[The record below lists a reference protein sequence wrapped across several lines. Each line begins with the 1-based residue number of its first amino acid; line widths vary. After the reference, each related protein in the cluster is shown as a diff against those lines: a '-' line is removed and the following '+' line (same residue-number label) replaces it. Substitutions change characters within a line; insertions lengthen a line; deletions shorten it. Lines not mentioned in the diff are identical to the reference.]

1 MEITFISEDNLD
13 ILRGICLDPS
23 VDKKTRILMEN
34 GMEERIAWVKH
45 MIPKGL
51 GILLAHEKPRNENIH
66 YKWVGNMLHSDLAI
80 QGRVYMGLLE
90 YIPIEYALEAINGE
104 NSLFINCMWIL
115 PPFWQTG
122 TGKALLEVFIDKA
135 REYGG
140 ASVIAYDN
148 EKWLGTSINYMPTS
162 FFKKFGFQKVD
173 HDGSRMLL
181 YIDLG
186 ESSPPKFISFKSRE
200 LDKSSQCLEI
210 FFNSQCPWA
219 RFMVNSV
226 KKGTEKYPQLTIK
239 CINTGNSEIV
249 HSTGISRGICFNGMP
264 IIKRMAS
271 WEEIKS
277 KVDKNINS
285 NQETK
290 L

>member
-1 MEITFISEDNLD
+1 MKIDSISESNLD
-13 ILRGICLDPS
+13 VLRGICLDPS

-34 GMEERIAWVKH
+34 GMEERIAWVKE
-45 MIPKGL
+45 MMLKGL
-51 GILLAHEKPRNENIH
+51 GILLAHEKPRNETIH

-90 YIPIEYALEAINGE
+90 YIPIEHAIDAVSGK

-122 TGKALLEVFIDKA
+122 TGKALLEAFIEKA

-148 EKWLGTSINYMPTS
+148 EKWFGTAITYMPSS
-162 FFKKFGFQKVD
+162 FFKKFGFQEVNR
-173 HDGSRMLL
+173 DGNRVLL
-181 YIDLG
+181 NLDLG
-186 ESSPPKFISFKSRE
+186 GSSRPKFISFRSRE
-200 LDKSSQCLEI
+200 FDKNNPYLEI

-219 RFMVNSV
+219 RFMINSV
-226 KKGTEKYPQLTIK
+226 KKGIEKYPRLTIK
-239 CINTGNSEIV
+239 CINIGNAEIV
-249 HSTGISRGICFNGMP
+249 QSTGISRGVCFNGIP
-264 IIKRMAS
+264 LFKRMAS

-277 KVDKNINS
+277 KVDKEIKQN
-285 NQETK
+285 
-290 L
+290 